1 MQKFT
6 RALTREVE
14 IHGERYAVTLS
25 EQGVSLRPVG
35 SRKPPHETTWDQI
48 AQWMGVG
55 AAESSHAPSAVTV
68 ANSSRENG
76 ENGENR
82 ELVGLLDE
90 LDAWLESHRP
100 GFHEGLA
107 RGATARD
114 LEKLATVLGGPVP
127 EDLQTWLRWHNGQGD
142 GEMGSLVGAF
152 NLLSAA
158 EIAEIL
164 REHKENPG
172 DTPWGMGWIPLL
184 DDFQGDTVCLDS
196 MHKGLPVL
204 EIWSGNDAPTPAA
217 PSLTA
222 WVRQFLA
229 DCRAGNYVEDPE
241 RGEFLKRS

>member
-14 IHGERYAVTLS
+14 LHGERYAVTLS

-35 SRKPPHETTWDQI
+35 SRKPPQEASWDQI

-55 AAESSHAPSAVTV
+55 AVEASPSTTANVTSD
-68 ANSSRENG
+68 NS
-76 ENGENR
+76 
-82 ELVGLLDE
+82 ELAGLLAE
-90 LDAWLESHRP
+90 LDTWLEEHRP

-107 RGATARD
+107 RGASARD
-114 LEKLATVLGGPVP
+114 LEKLAEVLGGPVP
-127 EDLQTWLRWHNGQGD
+127 ADLQTWLRWHNGQGD

-172 DTPWGMGWIPLL
+172 DTPWRIGWIPLL

-196 MHKGLPVL
+196 SHDDLPVL
-204 EIWSGNDAPTPAA
+204 EIWSGQDEPTRTAA
-217 PSLTA
+217 SLTA
-222 WVRQFLA
+222 WVRQFLT
-229 DCRAGNYVEDPE
+229 DCRAGKYIEEPE

>member
-25 EQGVSLRPVG
+25 EQGLSLRPVG
-35 SRKPPHETTWDQI
+35 SRKPPHEATWDQI

-55 AAESSHAPSAVTV
+55 STEPIAAKAASTAGDPSSE
-68 ANSSRENG
+68 NS
-76 ENGENR
+76 
-82 ELVGLLDE
+82 ELAGLLDE
-90 LDAWLESHRP
+90 LDAWLEQHRP

-114 LEKLATVLGGPVP
+114 LEKLAGVLGGPVP
-127 EDLQTWLRWHNGQGD
+127 PDLQTWLRWHNGQGD

-164 REHKENPG
+164 GEHKENPG
-172 DTPWGMGWIPLL
+172 DTPWRTGWIPLL
-184 DDFQGDTVCLDS
+184 DDFQGDTICLDS
-196 MHKGLPVL
+196 THKELPVL
-204 EIWSGNDAPTPAA
+204 EIWSGHDDPTSAA

-222 WVRQFLA
+222 WVRHFLA
-229 DCRAGNYVEDPE
+229 DCRAGKYVEDPE